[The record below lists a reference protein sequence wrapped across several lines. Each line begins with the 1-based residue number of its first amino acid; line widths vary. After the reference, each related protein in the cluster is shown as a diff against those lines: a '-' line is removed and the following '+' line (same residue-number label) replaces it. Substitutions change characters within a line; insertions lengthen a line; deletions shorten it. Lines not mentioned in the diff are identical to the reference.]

1 MLNLRKQQAIALM
14 LTITLTV
21 FALTLPKPAKAEKIY
36 NIHFPVY
43 FIDFNPCA
51 NNGTGEEIE
60 FSGDIHVRWSIT
72 VDSDGGFHGSV
83 TENYQGV
90 GGVGLTTGTRYRST
104 AAVSETFNGKVGE
117 NYTLVVGIR
126 YVGQGRGNNFVT
138 TIKQHYT
145 VNANGEVTTFIDD
158 SSIEC
163 R

>member
-1 MLNLRKQQAIALM
+1 MINLRKKQAITLM
-14 LTITLTV
+14 LTMTI
-21 FALTLPKPAKAEKIY
+21 FALILPKPAKAEKVY
-36 NIHFPVY
+36 NIRFPVY
-43 FIDFNPCA
+43 FTDFNPCA
-51 NNGTGEEIE
+51 NNGAGEDIE
-60 FSGDIHVRWSIT
+60 FSGDLHVRWSIT

-90 GGVGLTTGTRYRST
+90 GGVGLTTGAKYRST
-104 AAVSETFNGKVGE
+104 AAVTETMNGKVGE

-126 YVGQGRGNNFVT
+126 YIGQGSGNNFVT

-145 VNANGEVTTFIDD
+145 VNANGEITSYIDE